1 MPLFSNSTSKKRAE
15 DEDIS
20 YADEEEQKS
29 LLASTQAE
37 FQQYK
42 LENEMKLKKLVE
54 EALGKLEDKNET
66 DEEDISVEVKL
77 EEDTFSLMMLNRIQF
92 ALGHMY
98 LVSRLF
104 FASSFLP
111 WTFDIAKDMM
121 SHLYLLI
128 RYRIAAMLHVF
139 GHE

>member
-1 MPLFSNSTSKKRAE
+1 MPFFSNTAPNKKAE

-54 EALGKLEDKNET
+54 EALGKLEDKNKPMKK
-66 DEEDISVEVKL
+66 IFQLK
-77 EEDTFSLMMLNRIQF
+77 
-92 ALGHMY
+92 
-98 LVSRLF
+98 
-104 FASSFLP
+104 
-111 WTFDIAKDMM
+111 
-121 SHLYLLI
+121 
-128 RYRIAAMLHVF
+128 
-139 GHE
+139 